1 MNTLLTALPEPGQ
14 LTPDGHA
21 QISRRFLAQARIHL
35 DEHDRLQAA
44 EKIWG
49 AAAHALK
56 AIGEQRGWDHSSLS
70 NIFAIGEHLGR
81 EFGREWEFSGC
92 MAQAGYV
99 RVDFYG
105 NGWSEDTLELI
116 LSAVT
121 DFVAELEV
129 IRNSPPRPYTVGN
142 DSDRIRLGHL
152 LGRRRSERPNIGDY
166 SPVGYSLALGV
177 DKE

>member
-1 MNTLLTALPEPGQ
+1 MNPLLTALPEPGP

-21 QISRRFLAQARIHL
+21 QISRRFLAQARLHL

-56 AIGEQRGWDHSSLS
+56 AIGEQRGWVHNSHS
-70 NIFAIGEHLGR
+70 NILCIAEHLGR
-81 EFGREWEFSGC
+81 EFGREMEFVNYIS
-92 MAQAGYV
+92 AAGFMHQ
-99 RVDFYG
+99 DFY
-105 NGWSEDTLELI
+105 NNEWREDAI
-116 LSAVT
+116 AVALT
-121 DFVAELEV
+121 GTTNFVAELEV
-129 IRNSPPRPYTVGN
+129 IRNSPPRPYTVAN

-152 LGRRRSERPNIGDY
+152 LGRRRSERPNIGEY
-166 SPVGYSLALGV
+166 SPVGYSLAGGA